1 MKEEEQKEE
10 EQKEEEQTIAKN
22 KKPIYK
28 RWWFI
33 VLILLM
39 AGGLLMDEEVTPKSS
54 SNSSNSS
61 NSSTGNKVESPKI
74 VDLRI
79 SCPEILLQIESNE
92 AKAKSMYSNKN
103 ILINGTIGR
112 VESSFFDTSIVH
124 LTHTDEW
131 SIQQCSLFGVGKD
144 YVLTI
149 SKGEW
154 VQLLCD
160 SFGESLGD
168 ANLFNCAPYKR

>member
-131 SIQQCSLFGVGKD
+131 SIQQCSLFDVGKD

-154 VQLLCD
+154 VELLCD

-168 ANLFNCAPYKR
+168 ATLYNCAPYKR